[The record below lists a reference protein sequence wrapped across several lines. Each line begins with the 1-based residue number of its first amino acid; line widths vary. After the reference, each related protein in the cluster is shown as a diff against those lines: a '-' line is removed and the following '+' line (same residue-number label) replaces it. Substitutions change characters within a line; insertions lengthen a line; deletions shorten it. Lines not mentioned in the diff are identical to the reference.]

1 MKRESNIELLRV
13 VAMLMVV
20 LLHCNYFSLGGVK
33 VVDIQQFAGASFVK
47 AYAEQLCIICVNVFV
62 LISGWFGIR
71 PCVKGVLSLLF
82 QVYFFHILIL
92 LFVYFC
98 GENISIRSIIKPFYF
113 GSSYWFVVAYLI
125 LYSISPVL
133 NAFVENASVRMYI
146 SVLVAFFFF
155 EFAFG
160 WVSNFAGAAFNE
172 GYTAISFIGLY
183 LLARFICR
191 YSKRLVGLG
200 VRKNFFL
207 YLFFSIVPVI
217 LYFITLYDFNP
228 IHYSSP
234 FVILSSVF
242 FFLAFNKMKISSKFI
257 NYLACSCFSIY
268 LVHLHPLVYMHFQ
281 DLMRNAYDLL
291 GGGLYIL
298 FAIIFAVIFGFCCI
312 MVDKL
317 RILLWKIC
325 CSSFL
330 DKLLSKFSAL
340 IEKLYARIGI

>member
-133 NAFVENASVRMYI
+133 NAFVENASARMYI

-200 VRKNFFL
+200 VRKDFFL
-207 YLFFSIVPVI
+207 YLFF
-217 LYFITLYDFNP
+217 
-228 IHYSSP
+228 
-234 FVILSSVF
+234 
-242 FFLAFNKMKISSKFI
+242 
-257 NYLACSCFSIY
+257 
-268 LVHLHPLVYMHFQ
+268 
-281 DLMRNAYDLL
+281 
-291 GGGLYIL
+291 
-298 FAIIFAVIFGFCCI
+298 
-312 MVDKL
+312 
-317 RILLWKIC
+317 
-325 CSSFL
+325 
-330 DKLLSKFSAL
+330 
-340 IEKLYARIGI
+340 